1 MKKALLLTLGST
13 LSVFALLLLVNS
25 VNSLEQVEAASTPAI
40 AGRLVDAQQQPVPGA
55 HISLFVNSAQI
66 PCDEVSSQN
75 DGTFLIAL
83 PRGEVE
89 MAHIMTARL
98 EISHPHFHSA
108 EWEAGPAELT
118 DLNNG
123 FVIHL
128 PEIILERRLT
138 VSFWI
143 ATLAFVGMILLI
155 ATETLHS
162 TMAAMLGV
170 SVILGASLIGG
181 SISSEFIIFDFDQ
194 AIEYVD
200 FGVIFLVM
208 GMMIAIGV
216 IEQTGIFRWLSFQAY
231 SFSGGRVW
239 LVAVLLVLLTAA
251 SSAVLENVTTMLLIA
266 PITLQIALTLGVDPR
281 SLLIPEVIAAN
292 LGGTAS
298 LIGSPANV
306 MIGSYA
312 DIGFTD
318 FASKLAPGALIAQV
332 ALILCVLWLNR
343 KEYRRADSRVS
354 DTLMARLAE
363 NARISDPTKL
373 RRAGSVFLATLV
385 LFAVGERFHLEPAV
399 TAIIGAVTILM
410 VVRADITQML
420 KVVDWTTLMFLIAL
434 FIIVGAVQEV
444 GLVSFAAAGLA
455 NIVRGNLTMGIFVV
469 IGASTLLS
477 TVIANNPLTAAMLPV
492 VGFLSTAIPGAQT
505 KVLFYALSFGAAVG
519 GSGSL
524 IGAST
529 NLVTAG
535 IADRA
540 GFPIS
545 YSRYAKVGLPAMLVT
560 TIVGTAWLLFRF

>member
-1 MKKALLLTLGST
+1 MKRALKLIPGFVLLTLVLFLT
-13 LSVFALLLLVNS
+13 IPEILTPR
-25 VNSLEQVEAASTPAI
+25 QVEAASTPAL
-40 AGRLVDAQQQPVPGA
+40 AGRVVDAQQQPISRA
-55 HISLFVNSAQI
+55 HIALFVNGAHVPSDQ
-66 PCDEVSSQN
+66 VSSHN
-75 DGTFLIAL
+75 DGTFLIGL
-83 PRGEVE
+83 PCREDE
-89 MAHIMTARL
+89 TTQIDTARL
-98 EISHPHFHSA
+98 EISHLHFYPT
-108 EWEAGPAELT
+108 EWEAGRSDLA
-118 DLNNG
+118 DLNSG
-123 FVIHL
+123 FVIRL
-128 PEIILERRLT
+128 TDIVLERRLT
-138 VSFWI
+138 VAFWI

-162 TMAAMLGV
+162 TMAALLGV
-170 SVILGASLIGG
+170 SVILGVSLVGG
-181 SISSEFIIFDFDQ
+181 TFNSEFVIFDFDH

-208 GMMIAIGV
+208 GMMISVGV
-216 IEQTGIFRWLSFQAY
+216 IERTGVFRWLSFQAY
-231 SFSGGRVW
+231 NLSGGRVW
-239 LVAVLLVLLTAA
+239 LVAILLVLLTAA
-251 SSAVLENVTTMLLIA
+251 SSTVLENVTTMLVIA

-292 LGGTAS
+292 LGGTAT

-312 DIGFTD
+312 EIGFTD
-318 FASKLAPGALIAQV
+318 FATKLAPGALIAQL
-332 ALILCVLWLNR
+332 ALIICVLWLNR
-343 KEYRRADSRVS
+343 REYRRASGQVS
-354 DTLMARLAE
+354 ETLMARLAE

-385 LFAVGERFHLEPAV
+385 LFVVGERLHLEPAV
-399 TAIIGAVTILM
+399 TAIIGAVAILL

-444 GLVSFAAAGLA
+444 GLVSFAATGLA
-455 NIVRGNLTMGIFVV
+455 RVVSGNLTAGILMVV
-469 IGASTLLS
+469 GSSALLS

-492 VGFLSTAIPGAQT
+492 VGFLSTVVPGGQT

-524 IGAST
+524 IGASA

-540 GFPIS
+540 GFPVS
-545 YSRYAKVGLPAMLVT
+545 YSRYAKIGFPAMLVT
-560 TIVGTAWLLFRF
+560 AAVGTAWLLLRF